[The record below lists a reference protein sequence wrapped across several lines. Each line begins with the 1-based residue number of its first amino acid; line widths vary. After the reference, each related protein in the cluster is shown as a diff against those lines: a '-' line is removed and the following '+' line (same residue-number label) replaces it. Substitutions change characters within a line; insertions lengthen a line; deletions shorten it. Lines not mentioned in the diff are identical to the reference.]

1 MRGLNK
7 KITMIKVKETKFGKE
22 WLSMGSIALLLL
34 WVTSLATTVSATAFG
49 TLIFIQIK
57 SGGAVHQDIAT
68 PIMIS
73 MFISYIAL
81 LLVVSLRGVMQ
92 LDKFDA

>member
-7 KITMIKVKETKFGKE
+7 KITMIKVNKFSKE
-22 WLSMGSIALLLL
+22 WLLMGSRMLL
-34 WVTSLATTVSATAFG
+34 WITSLTTAVSMTAFG
-49 TLIFIQIK
+49 TLIFIRIK
-57 SGGAVHQDIAT
+57 RGDAVHQDIAN

-81 LLVVSLRGVMQ
+81 LLVVFLRGVMQ
-92 LDKFDA
+92 LDKFDD